1 MTLFLTRDLKQKNMS
16 TIQLVRASVQ
26 GTVYLIDPAKGHV
39 YTYNLKAPLFIG
51 MLERSEDKQMMS
63 KSDGCLAG
71 YRVKF
76 RSDLKEALAREL
88 SSHTTHGPPPK

>member
-1 MTLFLTRDLKQKNMS
+1 MIHLLSRGSKVKPMA

-26 GTVYLIDPAKGHV
+26 GTVYLIEPVKGHV
-39 YTYNLKAPLFIG
+39 YTYNPSAPLFVG
-51 MLERSEDKQMMS
+51 VLEECNDKQMRS

-71 YRVKF
+71 ARVKF
-76 RSDLKEALAREL
+76 RSDLKEALAKAL